1 MLLSG
6 VDEPAKG
13 ASIAAPSKD
22 GCVLLVD
29 DDASTRTLVA
39 RWLTGAGISSK
50 QAASGPEAIAMATE
64 HPEEFA
70 AVVLD
75 IMMPGMDGF
84 EVAARLKAN
93 AATAILPVVVLTAH
107 AMTDDDIVKGIDFGA
122 VDHMAKP
129 FSGPVLV
136 AKIRSAIARTHR
148 ERAIMAKL
156 DSAESHARVDAL
168 TGLFNRRHFVL
179 RLREE
184 SAHAVRHRRP
194 FSVVM
199 FDIDHFKSINDGFGH
214 DEGDRVLVFV
224 AATALHVLRLGDQAF
239 RYGGE
244 EFMLLLRECDAAM
257 ATRVADRL
265 RAELRAHPVI
275 LGGQERV
282 VTFSAGVA
290 AADSTNDYS
299 SPDIV
304 SNADS
309 ALYRAKGA
317 GRDCVKLF

>member
-1 MLLSG
+1 MMASG
-6 VDEPAKG
+6 VEEQTKG
-13 ASIAAPSKD
+13 ASGSAGLKH

-29 DDASTRTLVA
+29 DDAATRELVA
-39 RWLTGAGISSK
+39 RWLTGAGIASK
-50 QAASGPEAIAMATE
+50 QASSGHEALAMASE

-136 AKIRSAIARTHR
+136 AKIRSAIARTVR

-156 DSAESHARVDAL
+156 DSAESHARIDAL

-184 SAHAVRHRRP
+184 SAHAARHRRP

-214 DEGDRVLVFV
+214 DEGDRVLIFV
-224 AATALHVLRLGDQAF
+224 ANTALHVLRIGDQAF

-275 LGGQERV
+275 LQSQERI
-282 VTFSAGVA
+282 VTFSAGIA

-299 SPDIV
+299 SPDLV
-304 SNADS
+304 SNADA

-317 GRDCVKLF
+317 GRDCVKIF